1 MGVALADA
9 AHRSHKIVYVLHM
22 FSERLQI
29 LLSPE
34 QRRLLEG
41 EARRR
46 QTSIAAVVRV
56 ALDRELGLSSRDDRA
71 NALSEIRAMR
81 AGFVS
86 PEEINRI
93 TAGER
98 DQAMPG

>member
-1 MGVALADA
+1 VALVDA
-9 AHRSHKIVYVLHM
+9 VHRSNRSVYVMHM

-71 NALSEIRAMR
+71 NALNEIRAMR

-86 PEEINRI
+86 PEELNRI
-93 TAGER
+93 VAGER
-98 DQAMPG
+98 DQAVPG

>member
-1 MGVALADA
+1 MALVDA
-9 AHRSHKIVYVLHM
+9 AHRSNRSVYVLHM

-34 QRRLLEG
+34 QRRLLED

-46 QTSIAAVVRV
+46 GTSIAAVVRA
-56 ALDRELGLSSRDDRA
+56 ALNRELGLSSRDDRA
-71 NALSEIRAMR
+71 KALDEVRAMR

-93 TAGER
+93 AASER
-98 DQAMPG
+98 DHAIPE